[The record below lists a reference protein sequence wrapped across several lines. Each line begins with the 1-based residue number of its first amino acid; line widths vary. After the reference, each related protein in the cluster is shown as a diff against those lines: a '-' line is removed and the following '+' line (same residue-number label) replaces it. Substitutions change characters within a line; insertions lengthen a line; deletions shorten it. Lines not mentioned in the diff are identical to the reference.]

1 MNQFLDKYSDSVS
14 NPFFICWII
23 SMIVSSCYTYIW
35 DIRMDWGLFD
45 SESPSKDY
53 PFLREEIVYS
63 SQYYYFFAI
72 IEDLILRF
80 GWTLSVS
87 LTEIG
92 VVNSYLIVSIL
103 APLELF
109 RYLIRNESL
118 SKVLIINNNCFVS
131 RFVWNFFRLENEH
144 LNNCGEFRAVRDIS
158 IAPIDT
164 RDQENSVDTIISNP
178 LVKQRKPKSLLSK
191 KFGQNGGNFVNVGN
205 TQTRFQ
211 N

>member
-1 MNQFLDKYSDSVS
+1 
-14 NPFFICWII
+14 
-23 SMIVSSCYTYIW
+23 
-35 DIRMDWGLFD
+35 MDWGLFD
-45 SESPSKDY
+45 SKSPSKDY

-63 SQYYYFFAI
+63 SQYYYYFAI

-92 VVNSYLIVSIL
+92 VINSDLMVSIL
-103 APLELF
+103 ASLELF

-118 SKVLIINNNCFVS
+118 SKVSKVLIINNNCFVS

-164 RDQENSVDTIISNP
+164 RDQENSVDAMISNP
-178 LVKQRKPKSLLSK
+178 LVKQRKPKLLLSK
-191 KFGQNGGNFVNVGN
+191 KFGQNGGNFVNAAN
-205 TQTRFQ
+205 THARFQ